1 MGVRYLILPNMLNT
15 PKSTWGVQ
23 DLAKSR
29 VMLSLI
35 RELEDQSFRVF
46 LQPRAGLD
54 LFSLDSEKAK
64 IQLAAATAL
73 MDDIEPHDWS
83 SPPIIH
89 VVSYSEASQLA
100 DPAIIN
106 ESLQITRASI
116 REYRSHK
123 ADGEVLAAL
132 SGSAIQ
138 TRTERLMSEART
150 VLRAIEE
157 WIQTPRHSDRLYQIF
172 AAGFL
177 PVPFLWEC
185 PDEFQRAV
193 KWRTKMIRG
202 SVMVVDER
210 DRPISAEERVDT
222 VVQSISHLCRK
233 TRRNILCSRSQDHAE
248 R

>member
-1 MGVRYLILPNMLNT
+1 MLNT
-15 PKSTWGVQ
+15 PKSTWGIE

-35 RELEDQSFRVF
+35 RELEDNSFRVL

-54 LFSLDSEKAK
+54 LFSPDPQKAK

-73 MDDIEPHDWS
+73 MDDIEPHDPN

-89 VVSYSEASQLA
+89 VVSYCEAFRLA
-100 DPAIIN
+100 DPTIID
-106 ESLQITRASI
+106 ESIRITRAAI
-116 REYRSHK
+116 REYRRRK
-123 ADGEVLAAL
+123 AAGEVPVTL
-132 SGSAIQ
+132 SGSAIR
-138 TRTERLMSEART
+138 TRTELLMSEAKT

-157 WIQTPRHSDRLYQIF
+157 WIQTPNHSDRLHEIF
-172 AAGFL
+172 TAGLL

-185 PDEFQRAV
+185 HDKYQRAV
-193 KWRTKMIRG
+193 EWRTEVVRG

-210 DRPISAEERVDT
+210 GRPISAEERVHT
-222 VVQSISHLCRK
+222 VVNSISDLCKK
-233 TRRNILCSRSQDHAE
+233 TRRNILCCRSQDHAE